1 MLLPEARP
9 SLEAQVPFAPGVGAA
24 GEYAMM
30 LRYRVASLPLT
41 GLDLRPGGA
50 APSGAALT
58 A

>member
-1 MLLPEARP
+1 
-9 SLEAQVPFAPGVGAA
+9 
-24 GEYAMM
+24 MM